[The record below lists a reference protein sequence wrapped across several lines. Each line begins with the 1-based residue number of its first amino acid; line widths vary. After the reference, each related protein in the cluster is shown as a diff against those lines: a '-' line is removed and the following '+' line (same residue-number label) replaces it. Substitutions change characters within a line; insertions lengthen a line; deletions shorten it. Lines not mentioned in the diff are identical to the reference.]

1 MVMEERAVSSGRAGE
16 RQEPRREQPTST
28 KCEARGTRCSYCHFV
43 NRTSYLVNLHDFST
57 TKRFIMA
64 FPERRLRGDRLRRNP
79 QGVFMPRIAKK
90 AISNVASIESG
101 SKTRP
106 EAEKI
111 SASASQSAAT
121 LEERI

>member
-1 MVMEERAVSSGRAGE
+1 
-16 RQEPRREQPTST
+16 
-28 KCEARGTRCSYCHFV
+28 
-43 NRTSYLVNLHDFST
+43 
-57 TKRFIMA
+57 MA

-101 SKTRP
+101 SKARP

-121 LEERI
+121 LEERIRARALTVRRLRHDAPRR